1 MDHASPCLA
10 DGVITESPGI
20 VGDPEIWLDDS
31 ARDRLPDGYE
41 IVARRYSHVNGGGP
55 YYVARRPD

>member
-1 MDHASPCLA
+1 M
-10 DGVITESPGI
+10 ITESPGT
-20 VGDPEIWLDDS
+20 VGDREIWLDDS